1 MRQFFDS
8 TALGRSRQRFSLGR
22 DSLYSPKPVL
32 ELRNKVCREL
42 MDSDAGLRYS
52 SDGHA
57 ADRPKALGTFKADK
71 FERFGRQKPS
81 GDGGTDMDTVLT

>member
-1 MRQFFDS
+1 
-8 TALGRSRQRFSLGR
+8 
-22 DSLYSPKPVL
+22 
-32 ELRNKVCREL
+32 

-57 ADRPKALGTFKADK
+57 ADRPNALGTFKADK
-71 FERFGRQKPS
+71 LERFGRQRPS

>member
-1 MRQFFDS
+1 
-8 TALGRSRQRFSLGR
+8 
-22 DSLYSPKPVL
+22 
-32 ELRNKVCREL
+32 

-57 ADRPKALGTFKADK
+57 ADRPNALGTFKADK

-81 GDGGTDMDTVLT
+81 GDGGTDMDTVLTKGSTTSHSTAPVARLLVVGLCVGFCQKGLGVTF